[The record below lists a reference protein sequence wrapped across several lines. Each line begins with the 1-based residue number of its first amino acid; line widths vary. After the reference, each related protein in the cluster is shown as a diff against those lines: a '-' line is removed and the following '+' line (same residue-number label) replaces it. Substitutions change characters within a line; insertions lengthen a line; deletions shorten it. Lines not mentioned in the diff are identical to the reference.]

1 MMGKAGLVLGLA
13 TGYVLGARDGRG
25 RYEQIKTQAERLWN
39 DPKVQQTA
47 AAAQDFAKQK
57 APQVT
62 DKIAQVTDKASGSG
76 TGSGAGTGSTGTG
89 TGTDTLTGT
98 GTSTPSA
105 PSAPK
110 SVTPATAPV
119 AKGPELHTESTP
131 HVKPGG
137 LDG

>member
-1 MMGKAGLVLGLA
+1 MMGKAGLVVGLA

-47 AAAQDFAKQK
+47 AAAQDLAKQK

-62 DKIAQVTDKASGSG
+62 DKIAQVADKASS
-76 TGSGAGTGSTGTG
+76 TGSGAGTGTSGTSG

-98 GTSTPSA
+98 GTSTPGA